1 MEKEQTDKEVS
12 EKTFMEEPV
21 VLEKHRA
28 AALIADGKQNQEEGG
43 LLSTREWAAKIALK
57 LDI

>member
-28 AALIADGKQNQEEGG
+28 AALIADGK
-43 LLSTREWAAKIALK
+43 
-57 LDI
+57 